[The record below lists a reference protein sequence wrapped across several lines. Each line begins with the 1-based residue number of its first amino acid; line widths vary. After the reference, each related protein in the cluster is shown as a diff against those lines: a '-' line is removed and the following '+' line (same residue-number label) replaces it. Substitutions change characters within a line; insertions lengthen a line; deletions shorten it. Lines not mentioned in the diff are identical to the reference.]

1 MSSFMKRLK
10 PIWEF
15 MKRCWYKYSPPI
27 IAWLNKVF
35 EKMRH
40 IWKKSHLTQII
51 LLLGLTFILFV
62 IIFFAFTASQAN
74 VQSLKDGLSQTTII
88 HDKDGSEAAKVDV
101 NRTEGVDV
109 KELPDHI
116 SNAVIAIEDRRF
128 KEHNGFDLIGI
139 SRAFFKNLL
148 AGEITGGGSTITQQ
162 LAKNALLTHEQTLRR
177 KVEELFLAVEIEK
190 HYTKDEILSMYLN
203 QVYFGS
209 GAWGIDHASMKYFNK
224 DITEVTLSEA
234 ALLAGLLQSPSA
246 LDPYKHYERA
256 INRRDV
262 VLVAMKELNM
272 ISDEQYSA
280 AIDEKIALEDGGE
293 NYIKRKYPYYVDAV
307 IDEAI
312 SRYGLTQEE
321 IMTRGY
327 RIYTEMD
334 QNIQS
339 ELETVYQNQA
349 NFPAGKGGDLVQ
361 SGAVLL
367 DPQTGGV
374 RALVGGRGDYV
385 FRGFNRATHIKVQPG
400 STLKPLAVY
409 TPALEE
415 GYKPTSLLKDEKMVF
430 GDYAPTNVSGTYQGE
445 VPMYKALEQSINMSA
460 VWLLNEIGL
469 EKGISSL
476 EKFGIPLEEEERYL
490 GIALGGMI
498 KGISPLQLASA
509 YSAFANEGKRE
520 DPHLITKIEGPTGNV
535 IVEHKAENIRVTS
548 KKVANDMTSM
558 LLGVV
563 EEGTGKA
570 ARIPGV
576 QIAGKTGSTQ
586 LPYEDIKGT
595 KDQWFVGY
603 TANLVGAVWL
613 GYDKTDREH
622 YLSSYSTETVVPLF
636 KTIMVQTLPHIEK
649 EEFAVQ
655 SIQSTLREE
664 EEKKQRAQE
673 PLKDKTEK
681 LKEKVMEEVPKWKDK
696 LEKGTKELEGFGEK
710 LKDKLEDIL
719 N

>member
-1 MSSFMKRLK
+1 MIKK
-10 PIWEF
+10 YWD
-15 MKRCWYKYSPPI
+15 KYSPSVI
-27 IAWLNKVF
+27 VWMHKVF
-35 EKMRH
+35 EKISH

-51 LLLGLTFILFV
+51 MLLGLTFILFV
-62 IIFFAFTASQAN
+62 IVFFAFTASQAN
-74 VQSLKDGLSQTTII
+74 VQSLQEGLSQTTII
-88 HDKDGSEAAKVDV
+88 HDKDGYEATKVNV

-109 KELPDHI
+109 KDLPEHV

-139 SRAFFKNLL
+139 SRAFAKNLL
-148 AGEITGGGSTITQQ
+148 AREITGGGSTITQQ
-162 LAKNALLTHEQTLRR
+162 LAKNALLTHVQTVRR

-190 HYTKDEILSMYLN
+190 YYTKDEILSMYLN

-224 DITEVTLSEA
+224 DITEITISEA

-246 LDPYKHYERA
+246 LDPYKNYERA
-256 INRRDV
+256 MNRRDV
-262 VLVAMKELNM
+262 VLVAMKELDM
-272 ISDEQYSA
+272 ISDEQHSMA
-280 AIDEKIALEDGGE
+280 KDEKIVLEDGGE
-293 NYIKRKYPYYVDAV
+293 NYIKRQYPYYVDAV

-334 QNIQS
+334 PKIQS
-339 ELETVYQNQA
+339 VLEMVYQDNA
-349 NFPAGKGGDLVQ
+349 NFPTGKGKTLVQ

-415 GYKPTSLLKDEKMVF
+415 GFTPTSSLKDEKMVF
-430 GDYAPTNVSGTYQGE
+430 GDYAPTNVTGTYQGE
-445 VPMYKALEQSINMSA
+445 VPMYKALEQSTNLSA

-469 EKGISSL
+469 DKGMSAL
-476 EKFGIPLEEEERYL
+476 ERFGIPFEEEDRYL
-490 GIALGGMI
+490 GISLGGMSR
-498 KGISPLQLASA
+498 GVSPLQLAAA
-509 YSAFANEGKRE
+509 YSTFANDGKRE
-520 DPHLITKIEGPTGNV
+520 DAHLITKIEGPTGNV
-535 IVEHKAENIRVTS
+535 IVEHKSKNVRVTS
-548 KKVANDMTSM
+548 KKIANEITSM

-570 ARIPGV
+570 AAIPDV

-586 LPYEDIKGT
+586 LPYQDIEGT
-595 KDQWFVGY
+595 KDQWFAGY
-603 TANLVGAVWL
+603 TPNLVGAVWV
-613 GYDKTDREH
+613 GYDRTDREH
-622 YLSSYSTETVVPLF
+622 YLSSKSTGAAVQLF
-636 KTIMVQTLPHIEK
+636 KTIMEHTHPYIEDK
-649 EEFAVQ
+649 GFAVQ
-655 SIQSTLREE
+655 SIQSALREK
-664 EEKKQRAQE
+664 EEKKQREQE
-673 PLKDKTEK
+673 PLKDQTEK
-681 LKEKVMEEVPKWKDK
+681 LKEKMKEAVPKWKER
-696 LEKGTKELEGFGEK
+696 LEEGSEELEGLGKK
-710 LKDKLEDIL
+710 LKDKLEDII
-719 N
+719 NY